1 MTFFGYVD
9 RQKELI
15 RNRHSGEEIISMR
28 GKTEIV
34 REGEGAFRRSEN
46 IISDVALRSAEFK
59 SSEQI
64 FRELNAMKGLNRRE
78 RERFFKAADAV

>member
-15 RNRHSGEEIISMR
+15 RNRHAGEEIFMVR
-28 GKTEIV
+28 GKAEVV
-34 REGEGAFRRSEN
+34 RQDESNLSREEKINADAAFRQSEYK
-46 IISDVALRSAEFK
+46 SA
-59 SSEQI
+59 EQI
-64 FRELNAMKGLNRRE
+64 FRELNALKGLNRRE